1 MTPDHLTPAETAKHL
16 GLKSAGTLANWR
28 MKGKGPRWV
37 KHGRYVLYPVAAIEA
52 YKREYFVPSKLD
64 RDTER

>member
-16 GLKSAGTLANWR
+16 GLKSPGTLANWR

-37 KHGRYVLYPVAAIEA
+37 KHGRNVLYAVEAVAA
-52 YKREYFVPSKLD
+52 YKRENFVPSEFKHD
-64 RDTER
+64 PKG